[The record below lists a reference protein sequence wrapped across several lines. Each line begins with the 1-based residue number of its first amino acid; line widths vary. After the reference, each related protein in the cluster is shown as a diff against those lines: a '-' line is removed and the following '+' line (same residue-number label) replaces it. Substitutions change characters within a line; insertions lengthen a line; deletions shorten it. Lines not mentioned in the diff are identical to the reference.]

1 MNYKVKALTVSGL
14 SKKIHRSGDNV
25 TDDDF
30 PAGRAKELV
39 RSGFLVEVPEK
50 NTDEL
55 PSKNQVEVISENE
68 ELAEA
73 EVEVKVELE
82 AKEKTETNNILD
94 EMAKKSEPKKGSAK
108 K

>member
-25 TDDDF
+25 TDADF
-30 PAGRAKELV
+30 PPGRAQELV
-39 RSGFLVEVPEK
+39 KSGFLTEVPEK
-50 NTDEL
+50 NIEEL
-55 PSKNQVEVISENE
+55 PSKNEDEVTGKNQ

-73 EVEVKVELE
+73 EAETEVELQAE
-82 AKEKTETNNILD
+82 EKTDTSNIIE
-94 EMAKKSEPKKGSAK
+94 EMAKKSEPKKSNGK

>member
-39 RSGFLVEVPEK
+39 KSGFLVEVPEK
-50 NTDEL
+50 NTDE
-55 PSKNQVEVISENE
+55 PIGKNQVEVTSNNE
-68 ELAEA
+68 EL
-73 EVEVKVELE
+73 EVEVQ
-82 AKEKTETNNILD
+82 TETNNILD
-94 EMAKKSEPKKGSAK
+94 DMAKKTEPKKGSAK

>member
-30 PAGRAKELV
+30 PEGRAKELV

-55 PSKNQVEVISENE
+55 IGKNQVQVKSKNE
-68 ELAEA
+68 EL
-73 EVEVKVELE
+73 EVEL
-82 AKEKTETNNILD
+82 KTETNNILD
-94 EMAKKSEPKKGSAK
+94 DMAKKTEPKKGSAK